1 MNQLQKTAQE
11 RMNELSAII
20 ESTQSRLQT
29 APDGRI
35 VTHRRPQG
43 VYYTFHETP
52 DNTRHTPDH
61 SAGVP
66 YRSASAPDHRTS
78 HYLSKSDLP
87 LILALA
93 QKDYD
98 LKVLRLAEEEQ
109 KKLARFIRTYPDLTP
124 EQVYEQLSSDRQ
136 LLVTPIRQP
145 DEVYVRQWLSVDYPK
160 KPFPEDYPE
169 LFTSSGERVRSKS
182 EVIIADTLLRMG
194 IPYRYE
200 FPVHFPGAGTFHPDF
215 TVLNVRLRKEYY
227 WEHLGMMADPEY
239 AEAALSK
246 IDIYEKNGCFPGS
259 KLILTHETEKHPLQ
273 TRMISAII
281 QEYLL

>member
-1 MNQLQKTAQE
+1 MNQIQRTAQE
-11 RMNELSAII
+11 RMDELSAII
-20 ESTQSRLQT
+20 EGAQSRLQT
-29 APDGRI
+29 APGGRI

-43 VYYTFHETP
+43 VYYTFHET
-52 DNTRHTPDH
+52 
-61 SAGVP
+61 S
-66 YRSASAPDHRTS
+66 DHRTS

-98 LKVLRLAEEEQ
+98 QKVLRLAEEEQ
-109 KKLARFIRTYPDLTP
+109 KKLARFIRTCPDLTP

-145 DEVYVRQWLSVDYPK
+145 DDVYVRQWLSVEYPK

-169 LFTSSGERVRSKS
+169 LFPSSGERARSKS

-200 FPVHFPGAGTFHPDF
+200 YPVHFPGAVTFHPDY
-215 TVLNVRLRKEYY
+215 TVLNVRLRK
-227 WEHLGMMADPEY
+227 
-239 AEAALSK
+239 
-246 IDIYEKNGCFPGS
+246 
-259 KLILTHETEKHPLQ
+259 
-273 TRMISAII
+273 
-281 QEYLL
+281 

>member
-20 ESTQSRLQT
+20 ESTQSRLQA
-29 APDGRI
+29 APGGRI

-52 DNTRHTPDH
+52 DNTGHTPD
-61 SAGVP
+61 
-66 YRSASAPDHRTS
+66 RSARVPDHRTS
-78 HYLSKSDLP
+78 HYLSKSELP

-98 LKVLRLAEEEQ
+98 QKVLRLAEEEQ
-109 KKLARFIRTYPDLTP
+109 KKLARFIRTCPDLTP
-124 EQVYEQLSSDRQ
+124 EQVYEHLSSDRQ

-145 DEVYVRQWLSVDYPK
+145 DEVYVRQWLSVEYPK

-200 FPVHFPGAGTFHPDF
+200 YPVHFPGAGTFHPDF